1 MTRRAVVFD
10 VGGVIVR
17 WQPLQLMREHLPMV
31 AADEAYAQV
40 FQSWAPGADWLA
52 FDRGTVEPDELA
64 ERIAQRTGY
73 PRAAIESLIGAI
85 GAHLEPMP
93 NSVALL
99 ARVRAAGHPL
109 GLLSNMP
116 RPYADHLEAAHEC
129 FGWFDHRAWS
139 GRLGLVK
146 PDRAFF
152 DHVLEQLAAEPS
164 EAVFIDDSIGH
175 VEAARRYGW
184 QALHFENAAQVER
197 QLAERG
203 WLSHACASRTHI
215 VAPSGIRSSLKS

>member
-1 MTRRAVVFD
+1 VTRKAVVFD
-10 VGGVIVR
+10 VGGVIVQ

-31 AADEAYAQV
+31 AADEAHAQV
-40 FQSWAPGADWLA
+40 FQSWAPGADWLE
-52 FDRGTVEPDELA
+52 FDRGTVGPEALA
-64 ERIAQRTGY
+64 DRITRRTGY
-73 PRAAIESLIGAI
+73 PRANIESLIGAI

-93 NSVALL
+93 DSVALI
-99 ARVRAAGHPL
+99 ARVRAAGHTL

-116 RPYADHLEAAHEC
+116 RPYADHLEAAHDC

-152 DHVLEQLAAEPS
+152 DHVLEQLAVEPAQ
-164 EAVFIDDSIGH
+164 AVFIDDSLGH

-184 QALHFENAAQVER
+184 SALHFESAAQAER
-197 QLAERG
+197 QLAELG
-203 WLSHACASRTHI
+203 WLSQA
-215 VAPSGIRSSLKS
+215 

>member
-1 MTRRAVVFD
+1 MSRKAVVFD

-17 WQPLQLMREHLPMV
+17 WQPVQLMREHLPM
-31 AADEAYAQV
+31 ADAVEAHAQI
-40 FQSWAPGADWLA
+40 FQSWAPGADWLE

-64 ERIAQRTGY
+64 LRIARRTGY

-85 GAHLEPMP
+85 GAHLQPMP
-93 NSVALL
+93 DSVALI
-99 ARVRAAGHPL
+99 ARVRAAGHSL

-116 RPYADHLEAAHEC
+116 QPYADHLEDAHEC

-152 DHVLEQLAAEPS
+152 DHVLAQLAAEPS
-164 EAVFIDDSIGH
+164 QAVFIDDHIGH

-184 QALHFENAAQVER
+184 SGVHFQNAAQ
-197 QLAERG
+197 AEQDLRALG
-203 WLSHACASRTHI
+203 
-215 VAPSGIRSSLKS
+215 VF

>member
-1 MTRRAVVFD
+1 VTPVVTNKAVVFD
-10 VGGVIVR
+10 VGGVIVQ
-17 WQPLQLMREHLPMV
+17 WQPLQLMREHLPAV
-31 AADEAYAQV
+31 SPDEAHAQV
-40 FQSWAPGADWLA
+40 FQSWAPGADWLE
-52 FDRGTVEPDELA
+52 FDRGTVDPDALA
-64 ERIAQRTGY
+64 ERITRRTGY

-85 GAHLEPMP
+85 GAHLQPMP
-93 NSVALL
+93 DSVALI
-99 ARVRAAGHPL
+99 ARVRAAGHAL

-152 DHVLEQLAAEPS
+152 DHLLTQLEVEPS
-164 EAVFIDDSIGH
+164 QAVFIDDHVGH

-184 QALHFENAAQVER
+184 SGVHFQNAAQ
-197 QLAERG
+197 AEQDLRALG
-203 WLSHACASRTHI
+203 FL
-215 VAPSGIRSSLKS
+215 

>member
-1 MTRRAVVFD
+1 VTPIVTQKAVVFD

-40 FQSWAPGADWLA
+40 FQSWAPDADWLA
-52 FDRGTVEPDELA
+52 FDRGTVEPEALA
-64 ERIAQRTGY
+64 ERIARRTGY
-73 PRAAIESLIGAI
+73 PGAAIESLIGAI

-93 NSVALL
+93 DSVALL

-139 GRLGLVK
+139 GRLGWVK

-152 DHVLEQLAAEPS
+152 DHLLAQLEVEPS
-164 EAVFIDDSIGH
+164 QAVFIDDHIGH

-184 QALHFENAAQVER
+184 SAVHFENAAQTEKDLRALGV
-197 QLAERG
+197 
-203 WLSHACASRTHI
+203 
-215 VAPSGIRSSLKS
+215 V

>member
-1 MTRRAVVFD
+1 MTRKAVVFD

-40 FQSWAPGADWLA
+40 FQSWAPGADWLE
-52 FDRGTVEPDELA
+52 FDRGTVEPDALA
-64 ERIAQRTGY
+64 ERIARRTGY
-73 PRAAIESLIGAI
+73 PRASIESLIGAI

-93 NSVALL
+93 ASVALI
-99 ARVRAAGHPL
+99 ARVRVAGHRL

-116 RPYADHLEAAHEC
+116 RLYADHLEAEHEC

-139 GRLGLVK
+139 GRLGWVK

-152 DHVLEQLAAEPS
+152 DHLLEQLAVAPS
-164 EAVFIDDSIGH
+164 QAVFIDDHLGH

-184 QALHFENAAQVER
+184 NAVQFKDAAQ
-197 QLAERG
+197 AEQDLRALG
-203 WLSHACASRTHI
+203 CL
-215 VAPSGIRSSLKS
+215 

>member
-1 MTRRAVVFD
+1 MTSIVTTKAVVFD
-10 VGGVIVR
+10 VGGVIVQ
-17 WQPLQLMREHLPMV
+17 WQPLQLMREHLPSV

-52 FDRGTVEPDELA
+52 FDRGAVEPEALVD
-64 ERIAQRTGY
+64 RIARRTGY
-73 PRAAIESLIGAI
+73 PHAAIESLVGAI
-85 GAHLEPMP
+85 GAHLKPMP
-93 NSVALL
+93 DSVALL
-99 ARVRAAGHPL
+99 ARVRAAGHAL

-116 RPYADHLEAAHEC
+116 RPYADHLESTHDC

-152 DHVLEQLAAEPS
+152 DHVLEQLAVAPS
-164 EAVFIDDSIGH
+164 QAVFIDDHIGH

-184 QALHFENAAQVER
+184 SAVHFQSAAQ
-197 QLAERG
+197 AEQDLRALG
-203 WLSHACASRTHI
+203 VL
-215 VAPSGIRSSLKS
+215 

>member
-1 MTRRAVVFD
+1 VTRKAVVFD
-10 VGGVIVR
+10 VGGVIVQ

-31 AADEAYAQV
+31 SPEEAHAQV

-64 ERIAQRTGY
+64 ERIARRTGY
-73 PRAAIESLIGAI
+73 SRAAIESLVGAI
-85 GAHLEPMP
+85 GAHLKPMP
-93 NSVALL
+93 DSVALI
-99 ARVRAAGHPL
+99 ARVRAVGHAL

-116 RPYADHLEAAHEC
+116 RPYADHLEAVHEC

-152 DHVLEQLAAEPS
+152 DHVIEQLAVEPS
-164 EAVFIDDSIGH
+164 QAVFIDDSIGH

-184 QALHFENAAQVER
+184 SAVHFQNAAQ
-197 QLAERG
+197 AEQDLRVLG
-203 WLSHACASRTHI
+203 YL
-215 VAPSGIRSSLKS
+215 

>member
-1 MTRRAVVFD
+1 VTGKAVVFD

-40 FQSWAPGADWLA
+40 FQSWAPGADWLE
-52 FDRGTVEPDELA
+52 FDRGTIESDALA
-64 ERIAQRTGY
+64 ERITRRTGY
-73 PRAAIESLIGAI
+73 PRAAIESLIRAI

-93 NSVALL
+93 DSVALIE
-99 ARVRAAGHPL
+99 RVRAAGHAL

-116 RPYADHLEAAHEC
+116 RPYADHLEATHEC

-152 DHVLEQLAAEPS
+152 EHVLAQLAVEPS
-164 EAVFIDDSIGH
+164 HAVFIDDHIGH
-175 VEAARRYGW
+175 VEAAQSYGW
-184 QALHFENAAQVER
+184 QALHFESAAQVER
-197 QLAERG
+197 QLILRG
-203 WLSHACASRTHI
+203 WLSHA
-215 VAPSGIRSSLKS
+215 

>member
-1 MTRRAVVFD
+1 VTRKAVVFD

-31 AADEAYAQV
+31 VADEAYAQV
-40 FQSWAPGADWLA
+40 FQSWAPDADWLA
-52 FDRGTVEPDELA
+52 FDRGTVEPEALA
-64 ERIAQRTGY
+64 ERIARRTGY

-93 NSVALL
+93 DSVALL

-129 FGWFDHRAWS
+129 FGWFDHCAWS
-139 GRLGLVK
+139 GRLGWVK
-146 PDRAFF
+146 PDRVFF
-152 DHVLEQLAAEPS
+152 DHLLAQLEVVPS
-164 EAVFIDDSIGH
+164 QAVFIDDHIGH
-175 VEAARRYGW
+175 VEAARHYGW
-184 QALHFENAAQVER
+184 SAVHFENAAQTEKDLRALGV
-197 QLAERG
+197 
-203 WLSHACASRTHI
+203 
-215 VAPSGIRSSLKS
+215 V

>member
-1 MTRRAVVFD
+1 VTEKAVVFD

-17 WQPLQLMREHLPMV
+17 WQPVQLMREHLPM
-31 AADEAYAQV
+31 ADAEEAHAQI
-40 FQSWAPGADWLA
+40 FQSWAPGADWLE

-64 ERIAQRTGY
+64 LRIARRTGY

-93 NSVALL
+93 ESVALIE
-99 ARVRAAGHPL
+99 RVQAAGHRL

-116 RPYADHLEAAHEC
+116 RPYADHLEATHAC
-129 FGWFDHRAWS
+129 FGRFDHRAWS

-152 DHVLEQLAAEPS
+152 DHVLAQLAALPS
-164 EAVFIDDSIGH
+164 HAVFIDDHIGH
-175 VEAARRYGW
+175 VEAARSYGW
-184 QALHFENAAQVER
+184 SAVHFQNAAQ
-197 QLAERG
+197 AEQDLRALG
-203 WLSHACASRTHI
+203 VL
-215 VAPSGIRSSLKS
+215 

>member
-1 MTRRAVVFD
+1 MTRKAVVFD

-52 FDRGTVEPDELA
+52 FDRGAVEPDALA
-64 ERIAQRTGY
+64 ERIAMRTGY
-73 PRAAIESLIGAI
+73 ARANIESLIGAI

-93 NSVALL
+93 DSVALI

-152 DHVLEQLAAEPS
+152 DHVLEQLAVEPAQ
-164 EAVFIDDSIGH
+164 AVFIDDSIGH

-184 QALHFENAAQVER
+184 GAVHFQSAAQ
-197 QLAERG
+197 AEQD
-203 WLSHACASRTHI
+203 LHALGCF
-215 VAPSGIRSSLKS
+215 

>member
-1 MTRRAVVFD
+1 VTRSVVRQAVVFD
-10 VGGVIVR
+10 VGGVIVQ
-17 WQPLQLMREHLPMV
+17 WQPLQLMREHLPTV
-31 AADEAYAQV
+31 LPEEAHAQV
-40 FQSWAPGADWLA
+40 FQSWAPGADWLE
-52 FDRGTVEPDELA
+52 FDRGTVEPEALA
-64 ERIAQRTGY
+64 DRIARRTGY
-73 PRAAIESLIGAI
+73 PRAAIDSLIGAI

-93 NSVALL
+93 DSVALI
-99 ARVRAAGHPL
+99 ARVRAAGHAL

-152 DHVLEQLAAEPS
+152 DHLLEQIAVAPAH
-164 EAVFIDDSIGH
+164 AVFIDDSIGH

-184 QALHFENAAQVER
+184 RGVHFQNAAQ
-197 QLAERG
+197 AEQDLRALG
-203 WLSHACASRTHI
+203 FL
-215 VAPSGIRSSLKS
+215 